1 MDHLR
6 RPVIGPIH
14 VLRPPR
20 LIFGVIPV
28 PIVVLATMSEAERR
42 AYVLADN
49 KLAENAGAARS
60 SQPRLG

>member
-42 AYVLADN
+42 AYVLADTSLR
-49 KLAENAGAARS
+49 KMPEPPGLLSRD
-60 SQPRLG
+60 